1 MRKYTVWILLIS
13 VLAINI
19 FLRLQTV
26 WLPYMDEVARK
37 TVLSELLSSV
47 DEEVDNNYEGY
58 PAQLKD
64 KIKDALFE
72 KRLKENRNL
81 LEHQLKAKA
90 QELKSYFRGSSGVT
104 FLMESDPYHW
114 FRLLNNLVKT
124 SKLVTGFYKDGELCD
139 NFMLAPVGLKVAVS
153 LHRNLHV
160 YLTFILFKACS
171 FFDRGLGLMS
181 FAFFMPVL
189 ITALVLIVAF
199 FFTLSISPN
208 KNLLSG
214 FFAVLTL
221 GLANVFL
228 RRSMAG
234 WFDTDPYVVLFS
246 LLAPWMFYLS
256 LNYEIG
262 LKKRAV
268 FSILS
273 GLVVTLFSFTWDGW
287 WYIFYLILG
296 SAVFYILNLYSI
308 NKDHKEKVD
317 IPGAAL
323 SLLVFIFSSFILVCV
338 VSGIPRLKELFLSP
352 INQIYAKD
360 YSLGQ
365 FWPNTFLTVA
375 ELKTFDILQV
385 IAVSG
390 GSFVVIC
397 GLIYLFLNMIDKKSH
412 AWPQRQYISWLFT
425 FWMALFLFVST
436 KVVRMSLILVIPVSI
451 SFALFMGEL
460 SSYLRKLTDKILKKG
475 SKHVAVF
482 ISLAT
487 GVIFLGFLFTAAFKI
502 SFRYGPDMNRTWFG
516 VLRKIDK
523 EAPKDAIINSWWDYG
538 HWFKAIAERAVIF
551 DGATQ
556 NNQIAYWMAR
566 ALITDNEE
574 EAFGIL
580 RMLNSGSS
588 KAFEEIENLGYDK
601 FKALEIVNEI
611 ILLKKDEARRAIAK
625 YTADSTKI
633 DKILSYTHNP
643 RTAYLIIEPSIIRK
657 IKAISFLG
665 SWDFSKAGL
674 YSLFH
679 KLKKQEFAERLKAEG
694 YAQQE
699 ISGMYDAFS
708 AMDAKDFM
716 LWVSRVSDYYDY
728 VSYQEGADPEL
739 FSGGYLVSRAGKTGY
754 LFNVRTLNWQE
765 PKNVYIFQGQDFK
778 QIAKPDD
785 KGKASFLLVDKNG
798 KNKLLV
804 LDDNLVKS
812 MLTRLYYLGG
822 KGLKHFEPF
831 IREKLKDGELIV
843 YKINWDN

>member
-1 MRKYTVWILLIS
+1 
-13 VLAINI
+13 
-19 FLRLQTV
+19 
-26 WLPYMDEVARK
+26 MDEVARK

-47 DEEVDNNYEGY
+47 DKEVDAKYKDY

-72 KRLKENRNL
+72 KRLGENRKL
-81 LEHQLKAKA
+81 LEHQLITKA
-90 QELKSYFRGSSGVT
+90 QELKSYFRGSSGTT

-114 FRLLNNLVKT
+114 FRLLNNLVKN
-124 SKLVTGFYKDGELCD
+124 SKLVTGFYRDGELYD
-139 NFMLAPVGLKVAVS
+139 NFMLAPAGIKVAVS

-160 YLTFILFKACS
+160 YLTFILFKVCS
-171 FFDRGLGLMS
+171 FFDRSLELMS

-189 ITALVLIVAF
+189 ITALVLIAAF
-199 FFTLSISPN
+199 FFTVSISPN
-208 KNLLSG
+208 KNILSG

-246 LLAPWMFYLS
+246 SLAPWMFYLS
-256 LNYEIG
+256 LNYEIRFR
-262 LKKRAV
+262 KRAI
-268 FSILS
+268 FSSLG
-273 GLVVTLFSFTWDGW
+273 GLIIALFSFTWDGW

-296 SAVFYILNLYSI
+296 AAVFYILNLYFV
-308 NKDHKEKVD
+308 NKDSDKKVD
-317 IPGAAL
+317 VSRAAWS
-323 SLLVFIFSSFILVCV
+323 SLIFIISSFVLVCAI
-338 VSGIPRLKELFLSP
+338 SGISRLKELFSSPLS
-352 INQIYAKD
+352 QIYAKD

-397 GLIYLFLNMIDKKSH
+397 GLIYLFLNMTDKKSRDW
-412 AWPQRQYISWLFT
+412 AQRQYISWLFT
-425 FWMALFLFVST
+425 FWVAFFLFVST

-460 SSYLRKLTDKILKKG
+460 SSYLRKITDRILKKG
-475 SKHVAVF
+475 SKHTAVF
-482 ISLAT
+482 VSLAT
-487 GVIFLGFLFTAAFKI
+487 GVVFLGFLFNSAFKI
-502 SFRYGPDMNRTWFG
+502 SFRYGPDMNRVWFE
-516 VLRKIDK
+516 VLKRIDK
-523 EAPKDAIINSWWDYG
+523 EVPQDSIINSWWDYG
-538 HWFKAIAERAVIF
+538 HWFKAIAGRPVIF

-588 KAFEEIENLGYDK
+588 KAFEEIESLGYDK
-601 FKALEIVNEI
+601 FKTFKIINEI
-611 ILLKKDEARRAIAK
+611 ILLNKDEARKALAK
-625 YTADSTKI
+625 YTSDSAKI
-633 DKILSYTHNP
+633 NKILSYTHNP
-643 RTAYLIIEPSIIRK
+643 RPAYIIIEPSIIRK

-665 SWDFSKAGL
+665 SWDFNKARL
-674 YSLFH
+674 YSLFSR
-679 KLKKQEFAERLKAEG
+679 LKKQEFAALLKAEG
-694 YAQQE
+694 YAYQQ
-699 ISGMYDAFS
+699 IYGMYDAFS

-728 VSYQEGADPEL
+728 APYQEGDNPEL
-739 FSGGYLVSRAGKTGY
+739 FSGGFLVSRAGKSGY
-754 LFNVRTLNWQE
+754 IFNIRTLGWQK
-765 PKNVYIFQGQDFK
+765 PKYIYIFQGQDFK

-785 KGKASFLLVDKNG
+785 QGRASFLLFDKDG

-812 MLTRLYYLGG
+812 MLTRLYYLDGR
-822 KGLKHFEPF
+822 GLKHFEPF
-831 IREKLKDGELIV
+831 IKEELKDGELIV